1 MPLGLEVKIQAL
13 LWANMKGNNMNLNYD
28 YEMFKSTFE
37 NDFTWLNGFMRNVN
51 RFSKKTAMIE
61 PLTDQSWSYKE
72 LNQACNMLANS
83 FKKSGVKKSDVVLMQ
98 LFNTPQFVFGY
109 IASHKTGA
117 VCNPVNYNISPG
129 ETVEIIEHNKPKIYM
144 YDAEIIDKVLCVLEI
159 SRFKPDVIIAVN
171 SSNIDFELPEGHIL
185 YEDYIKDNSDENPVV
200 DFEPFIYDETLRL
213 QTSGTTGTPKGVPL
227 NNINEIMS
235 AHNIIMDLG
244 VSRNDITMNM
254 TPWFHRG
261 GIHSTGPTTTFY
273 CGGTV
278 VIMRKFNPK
287 LCVKYIEEYK
297 ITYLTGVPAVLIA
310 LCNRLEKHTANM
322 STLKG
327 ILAMGSPLEREACIR
342 FQNVLT
348 PNIYNGYGTTESLWN
363 IVLTPEDLPE
373 MAGYTGVSNTD
384 DEVRVVKIYD
394 GKKAEPEDLVA
405 TNEKEE
411 GEVII
416 KCPAKSCYCYANNPE
431 TTSEKFYK
439 GWLYTGDVAIWNE
452 DLYIKVVGR
461 KDDMIISKGE
471 NIYPARVEEAIN
483 CHPKVADCIVT
494 GVPDKARGE
503 AVVAYV
509 VPEDKSLTVAEIM
522 SYCSKSKSIAKH
534 QIPRYYRF
542 VDSLPM
548 TATGK
553 KQNYI
558 MKKQAKD
565 DLLQGLLSKK

>member
-1 MPLGLEVKIQAL
+1 
-13 LWANMKGNNMNLNYD
+13 
-28 YEMFKSTFE
+28 
-37 NDFTWLNGFMRNVN
+37 
-51 RFSKKTAMIE
+51 
-61 PLTDQSWSYKE
+61 
-72 LNQACNMLANS
+72 
-83 FKKSGVKKSDVVLMQ
+83 
-98 LFNTPQFVFGY
+98 
-109 IASHKTGA
+109 
-117 VCNPVNYNISPG
+117 
-129 ETVEIIEHNKPKIYM
+129 
-144 YDAEIIDKVLCVLEI
+144 
-159 SRFKPDVIIAVN
+159 
-171 SSNIDFELPEGHIL
+171 
-185 YEDYIKDNSDENPVV
+185 
-200 DFEPFIYDETLRL
+200 
-213 QTSGTTGTPKGVPL
+213 
-227 NNINEIMS
+227 
-235 AHNIIMDLG
+235 
-244 VSRNDITMNM
+244 
-254 TPWFHRG
+254 
-261 GIHSTGPTTTFY
+261 
-273 CGGTV
+273 
-278 VIMRKFNPK
+278 
-287 LCVKYIEEYK
+287 
-297 ITYLTGVPAVLIA
+297 
-310 LCNRLEKHTANM
+310 M

-327 ILAMGSPLEREACIR
+327 ILAMGSPLEKEACIR

-348 PNIYNGYGTTESLWN
+348 PD
-363 IVLTPEDLPE
+363 DLPE

-405 TNEKEE
+405 TNELEE

-509 VPEDKSLTVAEIM
+509 VPEDKSLTVAELM

-558 MKKQAKD
+558 MKRQAKD